1 MPDEFH
7 WPRIYR
13 GSCDNLFCRDPP
25 CIARKTEKVT
35 KCVYVYKKIDGK
47 WINLGRQPRTY
58 ENHLECGCKSCNDIR
73 ISWLCKNSCP
83 NSDTPNS
90 DIIVPNSFCYWTPF
104 LFTIK
109 PPTIGPPTIGP
120 PRLAL
125 AEAAAAPEPID
136 DLIPLPVPT
145 HGICRCCNLRCK
157 LPKVVNSKCKCVC
170 PSPPPECKK
179 GQTYNTATCE
189 CECPKGSKMIADGNC
204 VGK

>member
-13 GSCDNLFCRDPP
+13 GSCDNLFCRNPP

-47 WINLGRQPRTY
+47 WINFGRQPRTY

-73 ISWLCKNSCP
+73 TSSLCRSTKPCP

-90 DIIVPNSFCYWTPF
+90 FCYWIPF
-104 LFTIK
+104 IFTIQ
-109 PPTIGPPTIGP
+109 PPTIRPPTIGP

-136 DLIPLPVPT
+136 DLIPLPIPT
-145 HGICRCCNLRCK
+145 RGVCRCCTLRCK
-157 LPKVVNSKCKCVC
+157 LPKIVSPRCRCEC
-170 PSPPPECKK
+170 PPSDCKK
-179 GQTYNTATCE
+179 GQTYNTTTCE
-189 CECPKGSKMIADGNC
+189 CECPKGSKMDAYGNC